1 MGEFWF
7 KACLVLFPILSSQL
21 KISAAECND
30 LKFCLCFSAAEGEVM
45 KEFYNENGKHK
56 ETKYYYGKTSE
67 SKWRKKCGDLI
78 IVNMGTWLFVCLFG
92 LSFTV
97 IDSMKSVLKKT
108 KGSDILKEIEEPA
121 VKSNP
126 LARGKKN
133 VDICCW

>member
-1 MGEFWF
+1 
-7 KACLVLFPILSSQL
+7 
-21 KISAAECND
+21 
-30 LKFCLCFSAAEGEVM
+30 M
-45 KEFYNENGKHK
+45 KEFYNENGKYK
-56 ETKYYYGKTSE
+56 ETMYYYGKTSE
-67 SKWRKKCGDLI
+67 SKWRKKSGDLI

-108 KGSDILKEIEEPA
+108 KGSDVLKEIEEPA

-133 VDICCW
+133 VDISCWQIL